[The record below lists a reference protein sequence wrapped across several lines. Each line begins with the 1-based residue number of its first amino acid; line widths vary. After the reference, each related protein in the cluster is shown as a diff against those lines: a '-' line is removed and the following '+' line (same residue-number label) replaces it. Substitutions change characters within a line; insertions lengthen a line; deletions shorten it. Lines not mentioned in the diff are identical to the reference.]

1 MLVVDL
7 LELALNGWQG
17 GVALEAEAL
26 PILTVALAR
35 LDTFSTTRLEDEA
48 GLCVVYKLK
57 SCGGVLDAEQGA
69 LTSGSKALLES
80 LDVFERESAAQ

>member
-7 LELALNGWQG
+7 LELALNGRQG

-35 LDTFSTTRLEDEA
+35 LDTFSTTRLENKTD
-48 GLCVVYKLK
+48 LYIIYKLK